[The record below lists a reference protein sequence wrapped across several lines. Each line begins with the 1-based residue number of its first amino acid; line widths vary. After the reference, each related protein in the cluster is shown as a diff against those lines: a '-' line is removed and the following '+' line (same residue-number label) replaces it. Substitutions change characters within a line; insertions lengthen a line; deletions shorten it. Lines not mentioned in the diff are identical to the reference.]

1 MRLIDADE
9 LVDRFMSRPSDYY
22 HTMAV
27 VEEINDTPTAAAE
40 NSASAGVHFDG
51 WVSVKEKA
59 PEVGKVYIVYAA
71 GRVDVG
77 RYIAKDNW
85 LIGSFFPQ
93 PTHWMELPEFPKEAG
108 R

>member
-1 MRLIDADE
+1 
-9 LVDRFMSRPSDYY
+9 
-22 HTMAV
+22 
-27 VEEINDTPTAAAE
+27 
-40 NSASAGVHFDG
+40 
-51 WVSVKEKA
+51 VKEKA

-71 GRVDVG
+71 GRVGVG

-93 PTHWMELPEFPKEAG
+93 PTHWMELPEFPEEAG